1 MSHDR
6 PIEKAVLHIRQRQ
19 EIGGNQMKKGAVG
32 LVMLAALVASAML
45 AGSGGAK
52 PNATSTIAFIPPV
65 LANPA
70 IKALNDGIALK
81 AKALGLNFET
91 IGGQY
96 SPQAQIVAMNAAI
109 QKKVNMILIW
119 PLDPKGIQPSFL
131 KAKAAGIPILAIWS
145 PGVPNIAGNFMYNDG
160 GAIANIAK
168 MAAAELK
175 KEGKPCAVGIIQG
188 IPVVN
193 ILNARNIGMEQG
205 AKAAGCTILEKQ
217 VNQQDNNSGAL
228 PIAQAWKT
236 KYGSKMTAILA
247 YNDPSAEGAIAAK
260 SGSFQPLVTGMNGD
274 PDGLAAVKNGS
285 LFATGAVPNVE
296 LGEAMAQVAYDTI
309 NHKPYPKTVWFN
321 FEIVTK
327 ANVGSYVPWATRLA
341 KGPLQITFV
350 TKGGKTLVQ
359 TTPSFGG

>member
-1 MSHDR
+1 
-6 PIEKAVLHIRQRQ
+6 
-19 EIGGNQMKKGAVG
+19 MKKGAAV
-32 LVMLAALVASAML
+32 LVVLAAMIASAAF
-45 AGSGGAK
+45 AGSGAAK
-52 PNATSTIAFIPPV
+52 PNASNTIAFIPPV

-81 AKALGLNFET
+81 AKALGMNFET

-109 QKKVNMILIW
+109 QKKVAMILIW

-145 PGVPNIAGNFMYNDG
+145 PGVPNIAANFQYNDDT
-160 GAIANIAK
+160 AIANIAK
-168 MAAAELK
+168 LAAAEAK
-175 KEGKPCAVGIIQG
+175 KEGKPCNVGIIQG

-193 ILNARNIGMEQG
+193 ILNARNVGMEKG

-228 PIAQAWKT
+228 PIVQAWKT
-236 KYGSKMTAILA
+236 KYGSKMTVILA

-260 SGSFQPLVTGMNGD
+260 SGDFQPIVTGMNGD

-285 LFATGAVPNVE
+285 MFATGAVPNVE
-296 LGEAMAQVAYDTI
+296 LGEAMAQVANLAI
-309 NHKPYPKTVWFN
+309 AHKAFPKTVWFN
-321 FEIVTK
+321 FEIIDK
-327 ANVGSYVPWATRLA
+327 NNVGSYKSWADRLKA
-341 KGPLQITFV
+341 GPLKIAFV
-350 TKGGKTLVQ
+350 TKGGKTFVQ
-359 TTPSFGG
+359 TTPNFGG

>member
-1 MSHDR
+1 
-6 PIEKAVLHIRQRQ
+6 
-19 EIGGNQMKKGAVG
+19 MKKGAAV
-32 LVMLAALVASAML
+32 LVVLAGVIASAML
-45 AGSGGAK
+45 AGSGAAK
-52 PNATSTIAFIPPV
+52 PNATNTIAFIPPV

-81 AKALGLNFET
+81 AKALGMNFET

-109 QKKVNMILIW
+109 QKKVAMILIW

-145 PGVPNIAGNFMYNDG
+145 PGVPNIAANFQYNDDT
-160 GAIANIAK
+160 AIANIAK
-168 MAAAELK
+168 LAAAEAK
-175 KEGKPCAVGIIQG
+175 KQGKPCNVGIIQG

-193 ILNARNIGMEQG
+193 ILNARNVGMEKG

-228 PIAQAWKT
+228 PIVQAWKT
-236 KYGSKMTAILA
+236 KYGSKMTVILA

-260 SGSFQPLVTGMNGD
+260 SGDFQPIVTGMNGD

-285 LFATGAVPNVE
+285 MFATGAVPNVE
-296 LGEAMAQVAYDTI
+296 LGEAMAQVAALAI
-309 NHKPYPKTVWFN
+309 GHKPYPKTVWFN
-321 FEIVTK
+321 FEIITK
-327 ANVGSYVPWATRLA
+327 DTVGSYKPWADRLKA
-341 KGPLQITFV
+341 GPLKITFV
-350 TKGGKTLVQ
+350 NKGGKTFVQ
-359 TTPSFGG
+359 TTPNFGG

>member
-1 MSHDR
+1 
-6 PIEKAVLHIRQRQ
+6 
-19 EIGGNQMKKGAVG
+19 MKKGAAV
-32 LVMLAALVASAML
+32 LVALAALIASAAL
-45 AGSGGAK
+45 AGSGAAK
-52 PNATSTIAFIPPV
+52 PNASQTIAFIPPV
-65 LANPA
+65 IANPA

-145 PGVPNIAGNFMYNDG
+145 PGVPNIAANFQYNDQA
-160 GAIANIAK
+160 AIAQIAK
-168 MAAAELK
+168 DAAAELK
-175 KEGKPCAVGIIQG
+175 KEGKPCNVGIIQG

-193 ILNARNIGMEQG
+193 ILNARNVGMAAG
-205 AKAAGCTILEKQ
+205 AKAAGCTILEQQ

-228 PIAQAWKT
+228 PIVQAWKT

-247 YNDPSAEGAIAAK
+247 YNDPSAEGAIAAR
-260 SGSFQPLVTGMNGD
+260 SGDFQPLVTGMNGD

-285 LFATGAVPNVE
+285 MFATGAVPNVE
-296 LGEAMAQVAYDTI
+296 LGESMAQVASLALA
-309 NHKPYPKTVWFN
+309 HKAFPKEIWFN
-321 FEIVTK
+321 FEIITK
-327 ANVGSYVPWATRLA
+327 DNVGSYKPWADRLKA
-341 KGPLQITFV
+341 GPLKIAFV
-350 TKGGKTLVQ
+350 KKGGKTFVQ
-359 TTPSFGG
+359 TTPDFGG